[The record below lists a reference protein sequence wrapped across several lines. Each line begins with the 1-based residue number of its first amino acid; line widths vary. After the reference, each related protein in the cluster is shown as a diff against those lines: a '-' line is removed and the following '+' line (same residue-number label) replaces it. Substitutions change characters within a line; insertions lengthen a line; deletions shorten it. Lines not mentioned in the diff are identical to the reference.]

1 MKIKKKNIIILSI
14 FLIVIISIFVLI
26 GFFISKTNQ
35 NPYGSRCDDALE
47 HKISSKT
54 IKSIKSKFK
63 EIDKV
68 DSVDVYTKLCTVKII
83 INFDANPLHILDIIS
98 LVAMEAKN
106 AIIDILCLIANQ
118 IPKMLRTSPNHSGK
132 DIFRS
137 EILLKR
143 LSIPLDKDRQ

>member
-83 INFDANPLHILDIIS
+83 VNLKEDVDLDTIKNSAKEIFGFFDEEEL
-98 LVAMEAKN
+98 
-106 AIIDILCLIANQ
+106 AIYDFALYV
-118 IPKMLRTSPNHSGK
+118 TSDNK
-132 DIFRS
+132 ES
-137 EILLKR
+137 EIYPKNVSKHVSR
-143 LSIPLDKDRQ
+143 EDFAW

>member
-83 INFDANPLHILDIIS
+83 VNLKEDVDLDTIKNSAKEIFGFFDEEEL
-98 LVAMEAKN
+98 
-106 AIIDILCLIANQ
+106 AIYDFALYV
-118 IPKMLRTSPNHSGK
+118 TSDNK
-132 DIFRS
+132 ES
-137 EILLKR
+137 EIYPKNVSKHVSR
-143 LSIPLDKDRQ
+143 EDFAWQVFYEEK